1 MIGSF
6 GTFCM
11 FSAKKLIFTGL
22 LFSFLSN
29 EWILM
34 KTPFCSDQE
43 RRAGSCRA
51 SSHCGAGWGGPCSKW
66 ECPSFCFC
74 KKSYFFPFTFS
85 VQRFFFG
92 LLYVVDLKL
101 IVSLSHSFL
110 FLISQILQILFLF
123 NPILNPIFLSFHSS
137 AGEKVKKQLSSLP
150 RSLSAQFYQL
160 TRKPG
165 VEEVV
170 QKL

>member
-1 MIGSF
+1 MNTHENIILLRSRKESWFLQSF
-6 GTFCM
+6 QPLWCRMGETLQQVRVSLFLFLQKSLC
-11 FSAKKLIFTGL
+11 FS
-22 LFSFLSN
+22 
-29 EWILM
+29 
-34 KTPFCSDQE
+34 
-43 RRAGSCRA
+43 
-51 SSHCGAGWGGPCSKW
+51 
-66 ECPSFCFC
+66 
-74 KKSYFFPFTFS
+74 FTFS
-85 VQRFFFG
+85 LQRFFFG
-92 LLYVVDLKL
+92 FLYVVDLKL

-150 RSLSAQFYQL
+150 RFLSAQFYQL

-165 VEEVV
+165 VEEVI

>member
-1 MIGSF
+1 MNTNENIILLRSRKESWFLQSF
-6 GTFCM
+6 QPLWCRMGETLQQVRVSLFL
-11 FSAKKLIFTGL
+11 FFFVAKILV
-22 LFSFLSN
+22 FSFHFLLAA
-29 EWILM
+29 I
-34 KTPFCSDQE
+34 
-43 RRAGSCRA
+43 
-51 SSHCGAGWGGPCSKW
+51 
-66 ECPSFCFC
+66 
-74 KKSYFFPFTFS
+74 
-85 VQRFFFG
+85 FFG
-92 LLYVVDLKL
+92 VIYVDDLKL

>member
-1 MIGSF
+1 MVQDGGDLAASESVPLFVFARI
-6 GTFCM
+6 
-11 FSAKKLIFTGL
+11 LV
-22 LFSFLSN
+22 FSFHFLLAA
-29 EWILM
+29 I
-34 KTPFCSDQE
+34 
-43 RRAGSCRA
+43 
-51 SSHCGAGWGGPCSKW
+51 
-66 ECPSFCFC
+66 
-74 KKSYFFPFTFS
+74 
-85 VQRFFFG
+85 FFG
-92 LLYVVDLKL
+92 VIYVDDLKL

-123 NPILNPIFLSFHSS
+123 NPIFLSFHSS

-170 QKL
+170 QKLQ